1 MKQILPTRLFLEKI
15 LLIRTFL
22 PKYTL
27 LGPQRLFER
36 SGQEFDTYLFKKFEF
51 GIKFHTVAINEL
63 LCMKNAGAQIVMD
76 FS

>member
-36 SGQEFDTYLFKKFEF
+36 SGQEFDTYVLKKFKF
-51 GIKFHTVAINEL
+51 GIKFQVSRYVLTALKKDE
-63 LCMKNAGAQIVMD
+63 K
-76 FS
+76 F